1 MARYLDYADTYL
13 PGETYSAGLED
24 YQLLPQ
30 ARLDYRNKK
39 KFKFTP
45 SSDNRPPVPDAGE
58 SFQAF
63 LALQNNPERL
73 FVGTARMP
81 QMPFGNFSTFLQGS

>member
-13 PGETYSAGLED
+13 PGEAYSAGLED

-30 ARLDYRNKK
+30 AKLDYRTKK
-39 KFKFTP
+39 KFKFNP
-45 SSDNRPPVPDAGE
+45 SSDTRPPVPDVGE

-81 QMPFGNFSTFLQGS
+81 QTPFGGLAEYING